1 MQTNI
6 LHTARQILNV
16 GAGSDEMPCGC
27 HGESKN
33 TMLRKS
39 VLPNII
45 IGQLAKFNYL
55 TEFAI
60 TLQQSKKT
68 HHHQLMNL
76 MPNAELRSSNQVNQL
91 TQHHLG
97 NDAQ

>member
-1 MQTNI
+1 MQANI

-45 IGQLAKFNYL
+45 IGKLAQVKLFNGIRNHIA
-55 TEFAI
+55 TEREDAPSP
-60 TLQQSKKT
+60 TD
-68 HHHQLMNL
+68 
-76 MPNAELRSSNQVNQL
+76 ASNI
-91 TQHHLG
+91 
-97 NDAQ
+97 